1 MLSRSHRL
9 LGFTPLLLLL
19 MAWTSF
25 DINTSGAF
33 ANTLKGRA
41 VKGKAVAAK
50 KAVKY
55 PPEFVAAVRQVFGK
69 EYKKAFDTFDRL
81 DKNGYCTDKIHY
93 YMALCLHNLNQT
105 QAAAQHYQV
114 VYNFSKDK
122 QLKYLAAVGYGQ
134 VAKYANNRTYSGQGN
149 LFAKVTDGPAAGNP
163 WSGGSSG
170 GGGAVCGPRG

>member
-1 MLSRSHRL
+1 
-9 LGFTPLLLLL
+9 
-19 MAWTSF
+19 MAWTST
-25 DINTSGAF
+25 DVNSCA
-33 ANTLKGRA
+33 ALAKA
-41 VKGKAVAAK
+41 KKGKASAAK

-55 PPEFVAAVRQVFGK
+55 PPDFVAAVRQVFNK
-69 EYKKAFDTFDRL
+69 EYKSAFNTFDRL

-134 VAKYANNRTYSGQGN
+134 VAKYASSRTYSGQGN
-149 LFAKVTDGPAAGNP
+149 LFAKVSDGPAAGNP
-163 WSGGSSG
+163 WSGGG
-170 GGGAVCGPRG
+170 GGGGSCAPTG